1 MKHKG
6 GLLKPS
12 FNRNTIDRGLKNKS
26 DRLNYQDIQSAS
38 SITTPKNTPDSI
50 NINKRELSFPFSE
63 SSPSKSNNYQPRP
76 QPRPQSPQL
85 RPQSPR
91 PQSPQFR
98 PQSPRPQ
105 SQPQP
110 QPLQINK
117 KKQSTTDAIAGTV
130 KTAFSAMRNVF
141 GVGSSQSGGYTYS
154 RRRPINKSK
163 RRKRRTYKRK
173 GKGKK

>member
-1 MKHKG
+1 MPTRKRMKHKG

-91 PQSPQFR
+91 PQS
-98 PQSPRPQ
+98 
-105 SQPQP
+105 QPQP